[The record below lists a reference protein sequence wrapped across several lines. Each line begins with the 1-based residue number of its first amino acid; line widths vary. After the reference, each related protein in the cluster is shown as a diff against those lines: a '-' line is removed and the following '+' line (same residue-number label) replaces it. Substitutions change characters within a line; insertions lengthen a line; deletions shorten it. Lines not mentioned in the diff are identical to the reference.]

1 MASGNPTAAPTLAD
15 LVQRARET
23 NARIRP
29 LHTGVLSG
37 ARLER
42 SVQQTLQEVGRLAQ
56 KHTTS
61 DRAAVQA

>member
-1 MASGNPTAAPTLAD
+1 MATPKPTPTLAD
-15 LVQRARET
+15 LVQRAREANT
-23 NARIRP
+23 RIRSSQGGTLP
-29 LHTGVLSG
+29 G

-61 DRAAVQA
+61 DTSTVQA